1 MNDFE
6 SQWNVLG
13 ANHHSAGRLRV
24 YPDHQLDF
32 FIDFAL
38 NGNRE
43 LIIEAKDIILNFLE
57 LPFFENLEVIFTQTS
72 YGARI
77 GITLTDEPLF
87 KSFTVMCF
95 DIAERSKR
103 GKTLERSFMIA
114 LDCLRDWSELF
125 KRKGKIGLTRNEVIG
140 LWGEL
145 YTLESILQ
153 SNISNDALIVQGW
166 RGPNGDQ
173 RDIGFNK
180 NRVEIK
186 SQLSTQTISLRITSL
201 DQLDDGGNN
210 LKLVLNR
217 ISPSDKGFSVVE
229 LTQRLFERFES
240 NGIAYPE
247 FERKIALAGFSEDL
261 EVCNEKFDLDE
272 RLIYEV
278 SENFPKLTLSNV
290 PVGINAAEY
299 VISGAAIMSYQINW
313 DKLMEALSE

>member
-1 MNDFE
+1 MTKLVIHGGIGCGKSTLLTKLQN
-6 SQWNVLG
+6 QT
-13 ANHHSAGRLRV
+13 RL
-24 YPDHQLDF
+24 PIFLEPISSWKFLDNF
-32 FIDFAL
+32 Y
-38 NGNRE
+38 
-43 LIIEAKDIILNFLE
+43 KDIERWGFT
-57 LPFFENLEVIFTQTS
+57 FNLEVIFTQSS

-77 GITLTDEPLF
+77 GISLTDELLF
-87 KSFTVMCF
+87 KSFAVMCF
-95 DIAERSKR
+95 DIAERSK
-103 GKTLERSFMIA
+103 GAKTLERSFMIA

-153 SNISNDALIVQGW
+153 SNIANDALIVQGW

-180 NRVEIK
+180 NRIEIK
-186 SQLSTQTISLRITSL
+186 SQLSTQAISLRITSL

-229 LTQRLFERFES
+229 LTQRLLERLES
-240 NGIAYPE
+240 NGIAHAD
-247 FERKIALAGFSEDL
+247 FERKIILAGHSEDQD
-261 EVCNEKFDLDE
+261 VCNEKFDLDE

-278 SENFPKLTLSNV
+278 SGNFPKLTLSNV
-290 PVGINAAEY
+290 PVGITAAEY
-299 VISGAAIMSYQINW
+299 LISGAAITSYQINW
-313 DKLMEALSE
+313 EKLLEALSE